1 MRLEVHQQLAPAT
14 VVPSKAPI
22 SRRWEQ
28 SCPFQPYAIFQWDLP
43 ADRSRMSVTCDD
55 VGESAGDAHAVAQWR
70 AGQNATLAGTKLRC
84 WLSCTVARRADTVL

>member
-1 MRLEVHQQLAPAT
+1 
-14 VVPSKAPI
+14 
-22 SRRWEQ
+22 
-28 SCPFQPYAIFQWDLP
+28 
-43 ADRSRMSVTCDD
+43 MSVTCDD